1 MKKQFE
7 KRTKFR
13 AVRFTESEDE
23 YLLKRMSERGYKS
36 VSRYIRDCALGIY
49 KKPISEYSKDEKY

>member
-1 MKKQFE
+1 MKTQFE

-13 AVRFTESEDE
+13 AVRFTESEHE
-23 YLLKRMSERGYKS
+23 SLLKRMSERGYKS

-49 KKPISEYSKDEKY
+49 RKPISKHYEDD